1 MWGVAGLALLVLLVL
16 VLRSFS
22 RLVAYPGSPVSFPA
36 EGRLGPEA
44 RLLDIRTED
53 GLSLRAA
60 WFSSGVPDAPVALFF
75 HGNAESAAQNGPL
88 AAALA
93 VGGVDAVLAEYRG
106 YGGMPGSPSEAGLVF
121 DGEAVLAALNGVL
134 GDHLAESGNPLAIP
148 MRFRR
153 GGQALV
159 LRRPSLEKAIPR
171 PTGRILILMHGLCR
185 SDLQWER
192 DGHDH
197 GAAIASDTA
206 FEPSYTPVYLHYN
219 SGLHVS
225 TNGREF
231 ARLVDSLVRAWPV
244 PVEEIAILAHSMGG
258 LIARSALHYA
268 AGSKRAWPGKVTKIV
283 FLGTPHDGAP
293 LERGGNWVTV
303 VLDKSPY
310 TTAFSRLGKL
320 RSAGITDLRHGN
332 LLDDDWMG
340 KDRFAAAPRV
350 ATKRRL
356 VPLPE
361 GVQCFAAAAS
371 LARKGGGLR
380 ERFLGDGLVQVP
392 SALGQGRTPKG
403 ALGIAARRQWIGYGM
418 NHLDL
423 LDRPEVY
430 ERIRRWLA

>member
-1 MWGVAGLALLVLLVL
+1 MSAKPRHVHASDLHGLGRLAVDATLGITGIVETMHHNISRVPGPLGKSTQKPTKGITGLVYRSIRGVT
-16 VLRSFS
+16 
-22 RLVAYPGSPVSFPA
+22 RLVG
-36 EGRLGPEA
+36 
-44 RLLDIRTED
+44 
-53 GLSLRAA
+53 
-60 WFSSGVPDAPVALFF
+60 
-75 HGNAESAAQNGPL
+75 
-88 AAALA
+88 
-93 VGGVDAVLAEYRG
+93 GGVDLALANLASLVGEE
-106 YGGMPGSPSEAGLVF
+106 PSSPAR
-121 DGEAVLAALNGVL
+121 EAVLAALNGVL

-197 GAAIASDTA
+197 GAAIAADPA
-206 FEPSYTPVYLHYN
+206 FGTPFTPVYLHYN

-231 ARLVDSLVRAWPV
+231 ARLVESLVRAWPV

-340 KDRFAAAPRV
+340 KDRFADSPRV

>member
-1 MWGVAGLALLVLLVL
+1 MSAKPRHLHAADLHGLGRLAVDATLGITGIVETMHHNISRVPGPLGKSTQKPTKGITGLVYRSIRGVT
-16 VLRSFS
+16 
-22 RLVAYPGSPVSFPA
+22 RLVG
-36 EGRLGPEA
+36 
-44 RLLDIRTED
+44 
-53 GLSLRAA
+53 
-60 WFSSGVPDAPVALFF
+60 
-75 HGNAESAAQNGPL
+75 
-88 AAALA
+88 
-93 VGGVDAVLAEYRG
+93 GGVDLALANLASLVGEE
-106 YGGMPGSPSEAGLVF
+106 PSSPAR
-121 DGEAVLAALNGVL
+121 EAVLAALNGVL
-134 GDHLAESGNPLAIP
+134 GDHLAESGNPLAIR

-159 LRRPSLEKAIPR
+159 LRRPSLAKAISR
-171 PTGRILILMHGLCR
+171 PTGRILILVHGLCR
-185 SDLQWER
+185 NDLQWER

-197 GAAIASDTA
+197 GAAIAADDG

-231 ARLVDSLVRAWPV
+231 ARLAESLVRAWPV

-258 LIARSALHYA
+258 LVARSALHYA
-268 AGSKRAWPGKVTKIV
+268 AESRRAWPGKVTRIV

-303 VLDKSPY
+303 VLDRSPY

-340 KDRFAAAPRV
+340 KDRFAASSRV

-371 LARKGGGLR
+371 LARKGSSLR

-392 SALGQGRTPKG
+392 SALGHGRTPKG
-403 ALGIAARRQWIGYGM
+403 ALGIAAKRQWIGYGM

-430 ERIRRWLA
+430 DRIRRWLA

>member
-1 MWGVAGLALLVLLVL
+1 MSAKPRHVHAVDLQGLGRLAVDATLGITGIVETMHHNISRVPGPLGKPTQKPTKGITGLVYRSIRGVT
-16 VLRSFS
+16 
-22 RLVAYPGSPVSFPA
+22 RLVG
-36 EGRLGPEA
+36 
-44 RLLDIRTED
+44 
-53 GLSLRAA
+53 
-60 WFSSGVPDAPVALFF
+60 
-75 HGNAESAAQNGPL
+75 
-88 AAALA
+88 
-93 VGGVDAVLAEYRG
+93 GGVDLALANLASLVGEE
-106 YGGMPGSPSEAGLVF
+106 PSSRTR
-121 DGEAVLAALNGVL
+121 EAVLAALNGVL
-134 GDHLAESGNPLAIP
+134 GDHLAASGNPLAIP

-159 LRRPSLEKAIPR
+159 LRRPSLAKAIAQ

-197 GAAIASDTA
+197 GAAIAADPA
-206 FEPSYTPVYLHYN
+206 FVPAYTPVYLQYN

-231 ARLVDSLVRAWPV
+231 ASLVESLVRAWPV

-268 AGSKRAWPGKVTKIV
+268 SESKRAWPAKVTKIV

-340 KDRFAAAPRV
+340 RDRFAASSRV
-350 ATKRRL
+350 TTKRRL
-356 VPLPE
+356 VPLPA

-371 LARKGGGLR
+371 LARKSGGLR

-392 SALGQGRTPKG
+392 SALGHGRTPKG
-403 ALGIAARRQWIGYGM
+403 ALGIAAKRQWIGYGM

-430 ERIRRWLA
+430 DRIRRWLA

>member
-1 MWGVAGLALLVLLVL
+1 MSAKPRHLHAADLQGLGRLAVDATLGITGIVETMHHNISRVPGPLGKSTQKPTRGITGLVYRSIRGVT
-16 VLRSFS
+16 
-22 RLVAYPGSPVSFPA
+22 RLVG
-36 EGRLGPEA
+36 
-44 RLLDIRTED
+44 
-53 GLSLRAA
+53 
-60 WFSSGVPDAPVALFF
+60 
-75 HGNAESAAQNGPL
+75 
-88 AAALA
+88 
-93 VGGVDAVLAEYRG
+93 GGVDLALANLASLVGEE
-106 YGGMPGSPSEAGLVF
+106 PSSPAR
-121 DGEAVLAALNGVL
+121 EAVLAALNGVL
-134 GDHLAESGNPLAIP
+134 GDHLAAGGNPLAIP

-159 LRRPSLEKAIPR
+159 LRRPSLAKAVPE

-197 GAAIASDTA
+197 GAAIAADPA
-206 FEPSYTPVYLHYN
+206 FEPSFTPVYLHYN

-244 PVEEIAILAHSMGG
+244 PVAEIAILAHSMGG
-258 LIARSALHYA
+258 LVARSALHYA
-268 AGSKRAWPGKVTKIV
+268 AESRRAWPGMVTKIV

-293 LERGGNWVTV
+293 LERGGNWVNV

-340 KDRFAAAPRV
+340 KDRFAASSRV
-350 ATKRRL
+350 TSKRRL

-371 LARKGGGLR
+371 LARKSAGLR
-380 ERFLGDGLVQVP
+380 ERFIGDGLVQVP
-392 SALGQGRTPKG
+392 SALGHGRTPKG
-403 ALGIAARRQWIGYGM
+403 ALGIAAKRQWIGYGM

-430 ERIRRWLA
+430 DRIRRWLA

>member
-1 MWGVAGLALLVLLVL
+1 MSAKPRHVHAADLHGLGRLAVDATLGITGIVETMHHNISRIPGPLGKSTQKPTKGITGLVYRSIRGVT
-16 VLRSFS
+16 
-22 RLVAYPGSPVSFPA
+22 RLVG
-36 EGRLGPEA
+36 
-44 RLLDIRTED
+44 
-53 GLSLRAA
+53 
-60 WFSSGVPDAPVALFF
+60 
-75 HGNAESAAQNGPL
+75 
-88 AAALA
+88 
-93 VGGVDAVLAEYRG
+93 GGVDLALANLASLVGEE
-106 YGGMPGSPSEAGLVF
+106 PSSRTR
-121 DGEAVLAALNGVL
+121 EAVLAALNGVL
-134 GDHLAESGNPLAIP
+134 GDHLATSGNPLAIP

-171 PTGRILILMHGLCR
+171 PTGRILVLIHGLCR

-225 TNGREF
+225 TNGREL
-231 ARLVDSLVRAWPV
+231 ARLVESLVRAWPV
-244 PVEEIAILAHSMGG
+244 AVEEIAILAHSMGG

-268 AGSKRAWPGKVTKIV
+268 AESKRAWPGKVTKIV

-303 VLDKSPY
+303 VLDRSPY

-340 KDRFAAAPRV
+340 RDRFAASGRV

-371 LARKGGGLR
+371 LARKGGSLR

-392 SALGQGRTPKG
+392 SALGHGRTPKG
-403 ALGIAARRQWIGYGM
+403 ALGIAAKRQWIGYGM

-423 LDRPEVY
+423 LDRPEVCD
-430 ERIRRWLA
+430 RIRRWLA